1 MEDFNQVQSQLQQA
15 RNVND
20 IGGLDKLR
28 QAVRKN
34 DPEALSE
41 AAKQFEAIFIQM
53 MLKSMR
59 KAEDVM
65 VDKDSPFNSEQIKF
79 YRDMHDQQL
88 AVDLASKGSLG
99 LAKMIEQQLGHQ
111 AGYVPASVLRN
122 GANLPASQP
131 PTKTDDASS
140 SAYSAKISLGIKQPA
155 FASQQDF
162 VQQLLPLANKV
173 AEEFNLDPKSM
184 VAQAA
189 VETGWGQY
197 MIHSKQGQNGHNL
210 FGIKADQRWQG
221 DRTLVNT
228 LEYTDG
234 QAKQHKAQFRAYGS
248 FEDSMRD
255 YAEFVSHSGRYSDAV
270 ESAQQPAE
278 YFSRLQQ
285 AGYATDPNYADKV
298 LGVLGSRTF
307 QHALMDK

>member
-1 MEDFNQVQSQLQQA
+1 MEELSQVQSQLQQA
-15 RNVND
+15 RNYHD

-59 KAEDVM
+59 QAEDVM
-65 VDKDSPFNSEQIKF
+65 VDKDSPFNSEQVKF

-99 LAKMIEQQLGHQ
+99 LAKMIEQQLGNQ
-111 AGYVPASVLRN
+111 AGFVPSSVLRSD
-122 GANLPASQP
+122 ANLNSARQVANTQP
-131 PTKTDDASS
+131 SS
-140 SAYSAKISLGIKQPA
+140 SGYAANISMGTKQSA

-173 AEEFNLDPKSM
+173 AQEFDLDPRAM
-184 VAQAA
+184 IAQAA

-197 MIHSKQGQNGHNL
+197 MIHSRQGTNGHNL

-228 LEYTDG
+228 LEYADG
-234 QAKQHKAQFRAYGS
+234 QAKQQKAQFRAYGS

-255 YAEFVSHSGRYSDAV
+255 YAAFVHQDSRYAEAVASG
-270 ESAQQPAE
+270 QQPAE
-278 YFSRLQQ
+278 YFNRLQQ
-285 AGYATDPNYADKV
+285 AGYATDPDYANKV
-298 LGVLGSRTF
+298 MSVMDSNTF
-307 QHALMDK
+307 KQAVQGL